1 MRVIKRNGFPIRKG
15 MDAITI
21 GTWIFIRPNS
31 GASVLPHEKV
41 HVKQF
46 KADWLMPIKY
56 LLSKRKRYEYELEAY
71 KVSIQHGL
79 PVAEAVRYLSTD
91 YGLGYS
97 HTEIEAALRGD

>member
-1 MRVIKRNGFPIRKG
+1 MKVIRRNGFPIAKN

-21 GTWIFIRPNS
+21 GPLVFIRTNADP
-31 GASVLPHEKV
+31 SVLPHEAV

-46 KADWLMPIKY
+46 HDDWLMPIKY

-79 PVAEAVRYLSTD
+79 PMQSAIRYIKTG
-91 YGLGYS
+91 YNLGYS
-97 HTEIEAALRGD
+97 EAEIEAALGS